1 MNDEPSRLT
10 ITVYRSR
17 SLKRNQRY
25 RWRVRDLNGKL
36 LGNGGEG
43 YSDRKQATDMAWYL
57 IGEAHQNA
65 RVVVQ

>member
-1 MNDEPSRLT
+1 MNEPGDRLT

-36 LGNGGEG
+36 LANGGEG
-43 YSDRKQATDMAWYL
+43 YSDRKRATDMAWHL
-57 IGEAHQNA
+57 IGDSHPNA
-65 RVVVQ
+65 RVVVE